1 MHSSTSTGPAHV
13 DVFGRYISQEKQVML
28 TTADQAAPPHPPSS
42 KMSFSTRSFSKKT
55 MSVYGGAGGRGT
67 RISSSSGGFNLADG
81 LDLHVSA
88 NEKTT
93 MQNLNNRL
101 ASYLE
106 KVRTLEQ
113 ENDQLEKQIRG
124 WYQSRVITSHDHT
137 SYFATIDNLKD
148 KVRARA
154 RVSRG
159 GPPGAVGADSSQ
171 RGLNVNYF
179 CLLLFFADPY
189 CLQAQRQNSPG
200 H

>member
-1 MHSSTSTGPAHV
+1 
-13 DVFGRYISQEKQVML
+13 
-28 TTADQAAPPHPPSS
+28 
-42 KMSFSTRSFSKKT
+42 

-124 WYQSRVITSHDHT
+124 WYQSRVITSHDYT

-159 GPPGAVGADSSQ
+159 GPPGLIPAGFKCKLFLPSFVLRRSVLPPSSTPKQ
-171 RGLNVNYF
+171 SWTLTTR
-179 CLLLFFADPY
+179 
-189 CLQAQRQNSPG
+189 S
-200 H
+200 